1 MSFNLIN
8 LILTNLSSKD
18 IKLDKNNNTSKG
30 FSNSFDNILFEIL
43 QNKLNSFTKETN
55 KETNGNVTFFNNSNK
70 NLSFLSFSTLN
81 LLEENLKK
89 NLNKILNILNKDT
102 LKLKDLKLLRK
113 HVNNILKD
121 LKIIAEKKDNISI
134 EKLDKFIFDIF
145 DKIKNILNFDLENNK
160 IQDIKINQELIIKI
174 KVLKKENLN
183 QVLKKLHSKFIEKES
198 VFPKNEKKEENELK
212 NIISFFSVLSTS
224 ISEVINEVT
233 QNSKVVSF
241 LAPKYFK
248 DSKNTDNIFLSDK
261 DLNEKVSKNLAEKD
275 LKNLIK
281 FEKINKDNIV
291 QDQNKINYQKIF
303 EGNKNENISE
313 NNLNIQTQKTKLKK
327 KKNNNLISLLNS
339 ENSSARKKDPKNPNK
354 NLFFYLKDSKNS
366 NEFNFK
372 NLDNNSQKLKEKNLA
387 TFSHF
392 SKNLFSKLNKE
403 NHHKNENKSYIDN
416 NLNLNS
422 NLDKQNSIIKNYSSA
437 QEIKVG
443 KTSFIISE
451 QKFPNLKVLN
461 VYQNQENLLKVR
473 YHLATGE
480 LALILKVENMP
491 PLTLQLIRKEIE
503 SILDNHS
510 IFKRKVRIKNE
521 KKDKDTK
528 DSEKNYSVIS
538 KRI

>member
-55 KETNGNVTFFNNSNK
+55 GNVTFFNNSNK

-89 NLNKILNILNKDT
+89 SLNKILNILNKDT

-134 EKLDKFIFDIF
+134 EKLNKFIFDIF

-212 NIISFFSVLSTS
+212 NIISFFSLLSTS

-241 LAPKYFK
+241 LASKYFK